1 MNEKLKKLGVSLP
14 PLPVTSVGSFPK
26 PSYLTKA
33 RSEFGR
39 KKITKADLEKFEKQ
53 ATDEWLDYQ
62 KQANIDILVDGEMY
76 RGDMVAYF
84 AGIMPGFDRGGL
96 VRSYGNRFYHKP
108 IIVGEVSWPHPMT
121 VDWWKYSQ
129 GRSSSPVKGML
140 TGPYT
145 IMDWSF
151 NEHYESRREAAI
163 ALADCIRKEVAA
175 LIEAGC
181 KIIQIDEPA
190 ISVRTDELD
199 TAIETMHRV
208 TDGQDAYFITHICYG
223 TFEKIYPKML
233 EIPVDNIDL
242 ELSNSNL
249 DMLGLFHKHPFT
261 KDISFGV
268 VDVHTHVIEDVQTI
282 KARIKQA
289 LEYIPK
295 EQLWIDP
302 DCGFKTRSIEE
313 TKAKMDNIMAA
324 VQDFR

>member
-1 MNEKLKKLGVSLP
+1 MNEKLKKLGVNLP

-26 PSYLTKA
+26 PSYLAKA
-33 RSEFGR
+33 RSEFSR
-39 KKITKADLEKFEKQ
+39 KKISKTELEKFEKQ
-53 ATDEWLDYQ
+53 ATDEWLAYQ
-62 KQANIDILVDGEMY
+62 KQAKIDIFVDGEMY

-84 AGIMPGFDRGGL
+84 AEIMPGFDRGGL

-129 GRSSSPVKGML
+129 SSSANPVKGML

-151 NEHYESRREAAI
+151 NEHYESRREAAV

-268 VDVHTHVIEDVQTI
+268 VDVHTHVIEDVPTI

>member
-1 MNEKLKKLGVSLP
+1 MNEKLKRLGIELP
-14 PLPVTSVGSFPK
+14 LLPVTSVGSFPK
-26 PSYLTKA
+26 PDYLTKA
-33 RSEFGR
+33 RFAFSKKRIGR
-39 KKITKADLEKFEKQ
+39 DELDKLEKQ
-53 ATDEWLDYQ
+53 ATNEWLSYQ
-62 KQANIDILVDGEMY
+62 ESAGIDVLVDGEMY

-84 AGIMPGFDRGGL
+84 AEHMPGFNRGGL

-108 IIVGEVSWPHPMT
+108 IIAGEVKWPYPLT
-121 VDWWKYSQ
+121 IDWWKYAQ
-129 GRSSSPVKGML
+129 DQAKLPVKGML

-151 NEHYESRREAAI
+151 NEYYADRRSA
-163 ALADCIRKEVAA
+163 ALALAETIRLEVAA

-199 TAIETMHRV
+199 TAIECMHKV

-242 ELSNSNL
+242 EFSNSDLVML
-249 DMLGLFHKHPFT
+249 DKFREHPFT
-261 KDISFGV
+261 KDLSFGV
-268 VDVHTHVIEDVQTI
+268 VDSHSHLVEDVETI
-282 KARIKQA
+282 KQRISRA

-295 EQLWIDP
+295 EQLWVDP
-302 DCGFKTRSIEE
+302 DCGFKTRTIEE
-313 TKAKMDNIMAA
+313 SKGKLDNIVAA
-324 VQDFR
+324 VKTFR

>member
-1 MNEKLKKLGVSLP
+1 MNEKLKKLGISLP

-33 RSEFGR
+33 RFEYSKNKID
-39 KKITKADLEKFEKQ
+39 KKQLEKLERQ
-53 ATDEWLDYQ
+53 ATNEWLNYQ
-62 KQANIDILVDGEMY
+62 QKAQVDVLVDGEMY
-76 RGDMVAYF
+76 RGDMVAFF
-84 AGIMPGFDRGGL
+84 AEIMPGFDKGGL
-96 VRSYGNRFYHKP
+96 VRSYGNRFYYKP
-108 IIVGEVSWPHPMT
+108 IIVGEVTWPRPMT

-129 GRSSSPVKGML
+129 SQTPRPVKGML

-151 NEHYESRREAAI
+151 NEHYETRRDAAL
-163 ALADCIRKEVAA
+163 ALADCIRQEVSA

-199 TAIETMHRV
+199 TAIETMQRV
-208 TDGQDAYFITHICYG
+208 TDGQNAYFITHICYG

-249 DMLGLFHKHPFT
+249 DMLELFRKCPFT

-268 VDVHTHVIEDVQTI
+268 VDVHTHLIEDVQTI
-282 KARIKQA
+282 KNRIKQA

-295 EQLWIDP
+295 DQLWIDP

-324 VQDFR
+324 VRDFR